1 MKETPRL
8 TKPNPAENAGLPRDL
23 GNGLTLRWATPADIE
38 AIAEHNVRH
47 LSDNPNAPEEMLRVW
62 TRDLMCGD
70 HPTTG
75 AGDFTVVVDEHAGG
89 KIVSSL
95 CLISQTWAYDG
106 IPFKVG
112 RPEIVS
118 TDPAYRRRGLVR
130 AQFAAIHAR
139 SAARGE
145 LLQAIT
151 GIPWYYRQY
160 GYEMTLGHGGSR
172 RWLPFRIPPRK
183 PDQPDV
189 YRLRPAVAADI
200 PVLAQLYAIHC
211 DNSMV
216 VRLRD
221 VVEWRYELIHRK
233 FWIVEDIESAIV
245 GYAEAPINESIHNPA
260 SLKTF
265 NVNELAVLPGHS
277 LRAVAEFLGQ
287 AFQAKIEEL
296 NKTREKPLTSL
307 VLNLGPNHPA
317 YTALG
322 ELLEGYRPGYA
333 LYIRIPDLP
342 AFVRRIA
349 PVLERRLADS
359 VMAGYSGTLRLN
371 LYREHMTM
379 IFSGGQLTEVGTF
392 TPKQV
397 EDGDAHFPD
406 LTFLHVLLGHRT
418 LAEVN
423 YIYPDCYAN
432 PAAAVLLDILFP
444 QQLSN
449 PVPLA

>member
-1 MKETPRL
+1 MT
-8 TKPNPAENAGLPRDL
+8 NPHLDENAGLPRDL
-23 GNGLTLRWATPADIE
+23 GNGLTLRWATPADSE

-47 LSDNPNAPEEMLRVW
+47 LSDNPNAPDEWLRGW
-62 TRDLMCGD
+62 TRDLMRGD

-75 AGDFTVVVDEHAGG
+75 AGDFTVVVDERDGG

-95 CLISQTWAYDG
+95 CLISQTWAYEE

-139 SAARGE
+139 SAGRGE

-160 GYEMTLGHGGSR
+160 GYEMTLALGGSR

-189 YRLRPAVAADI
+189 YRPRPATPDDI
-200 PVLAQLYAIHC
+200 PILARLYAIHC
-211 DNSMV
+211 SNGMV

-221 VVEWRYELIHRK
+221 AAQWRYELAHKK
-233 FWIVEDIESAIV
+233 FWIAEDVGGAAV
-245 GYAEAPINESIHNPA
+245 GYAEAKFNEGSQNPGAQVLNINEMA
-260 SLKTF
+260 
-265 NVNELAVLPGHS
+265 ALPGHS

-287 AFQAKIEEL
+287 EFQTQIDEL
-296 NKTREKPLTSL
+296 NKTREQPLTSL
-307 VLNLGPNHPA
+307 ALNLGPHHSA

-333 LYIRIPDLP
+333 WYIRVPDLP
-342 AFVRRIA
+342 AFVRHIA
-349 PVLERRLADS
+349 PVLERRLAGS
-359 VMAGYSGTLRLN
+359 VMAGHSGTLRLN
-371 LYREHMTM
+371 FYREQMTLV
-379 IFSGGQLTEVGTF
+379 FSGGRLTEVGTF

-397 EDGDAHFPD
+397 EDGDARFPD
-406 LTFLHVLLGHRT
+406 LTFLHVLMGHRT

-444 QQLSN
+444 TRPSN